1 MKTRAPFLFLLLIV
15 PSVLLA
21 EDVQVRIYAAH
32 PPTALT
38 VSAIEGH
45 LHWRSCPACPEQ
57 TGQSLTVESAKASTP
72 AAMKDAQKE
81 FLITGIYKLQPAD
94 GPNFSSSFPLRIQA
108 PAGGLVILVSMPIEQ
123 YVEHVVM
130 GELGDFRNPEALKA
144 MAVAARS
151 YAKRFSG
158 QHAKEGFDFCD
169 TTHCQVFYWRS
180 VTEGGRDVLSRE
192 LRRDYSRRQRNLGGD
207 FRGLPHG
214 PSRPLLRE
222 EGRGAMAN
230 HPDPRAD

>member
-15 PSVLLA
+15 PSVMLA
-21 EDVQVRIYAAH
+21 EEVQVRIYAAH

-57 TGQSLTVESAKASTP
+57 IGQSLTVESAKASTP
-72 AAMKDAQKE
+72 TAMKDAQKE

-130 GELGDFRNPEALKA
+130 GEIGDFRNPEALKA
-144 MAVAARS
+144 MAVAART
-151 YAKRFSG
+151 KTCRR
-158 QHAKEGFDFCD
+158 QCH
-169 TTHCQVFYWRS
+169 R
-180 VTEGGRDVLSRE
+180 
-192 LRRDYSRRQRNLGGD
+192 LRRSKGGCLRSRCYRL
-207 FRGLPHG
+207 F
-214 PSRPLLRE
+214 
-222 EGRGAMAN
+222 
-230 HPDPRAD
+230 PRARI